1 MTLTAPAPAVSTPA
15 VATRRTAA
23 RPAGTRVG
31 LDASTLQAWGQA
43 VELDG
48 IDAHEDAAARVVEA
62 ATDKGLRPVLI
73 EILADREEPAAAR
86 VRAFGRLTF
95 ALAR

>member
-1 MTLTAPAPAVSTPA
+1 MTLTAIAPAASTPT
-15 VATRRTAA
+15 VTAPEPA
-23 RPAGTRVG
+23 LPAGTRVG

-73 EILADREEPAAAR
+73 EILADRAEPAPAR
-86 VRAFGRLTF
+86 VRAFGRLAF

>member
-1 MTLTAPAPAVSTPA
+1 MTLTAIAPAVSTPT
-15 VATRRTAA
+15 VTAPVPA
-23 RPAGTRVG
+23 ALPAGTRVG

-73 EILADREEPAAAR
+73 EILADRAEPTPAR
-86 VRAFGRLTF
+86 VRAFGRLAF